1 MASEAFKKLFV
12 QGLQALHAS
21 GEEGSKS
28 AAANLDAASAPEL
41 KQLLREGSEAAK
53 SHAERMGQLF
63 QMAGAQ
69 PGGTE
74 NPVMQGIQ
82 AANRRIL
89 DASDDAQTR
98 DAGIIATGQ
107 IALHYHIAAF
117 GTLGAYAKALGMT
130 EAAGLLHR
138 MVEECKQMDERYT
151 RLAERVVNPRASA

>member
-1 MASEAFKKLFV
+1 MANDALKTLFV
-12 QGLQALHAS
+12 QGLQALHTA

-41 KQLLREGSEAAK
+41 KQMLREGSEAAK
-53 SHAERMGQLF
+53 GHAERMEQLF
-63 QMAGAQ
+63 QMAGAR
-69 PGGTE
+69 PGGKE
-74 NPVMQGIQ
+74 NPVMRGIQ
-82 AANRRIL
+82 AANEQIL

-151 RLAERVVNPRASA
+151 RLAETVVNPRASA